1 MAIEMQ
7 TQLVKEYP
15 DESEYRA
22 ALAVTQH
29 QLGHMLRHA
38 DEATAAFTVSSE
50 LLKELNEE
58 TPQNMVYV
66 KQLAHNYSHLGRL
79 LYDVGK
85 TEEAHETY
93 RASVQLIGEP
103 GSPADADVVDTH
115 HAILGGTYRNW
126 GVLLRDT
133 ERLQKA
139 ETAHRNA
146 VRLFGELV
154 QDFPSV
160 IYYHKEMG
168 LSQLEL
174 GRTLAAAGRHA
185 EAKEA
190 FEAAHHVFSELDK
203 SFPDNPVYERGQ
215 ERAQELLGIR
225 VETTEPEGIQP
236 GKDNRP

>member
-1 MAIEMQ
+1 MSPFRSNIRRKIR
-7 TQLVKEYP
+7 LKKKEYP

-103 GSPADADVVDTH
+103 G
-115 HAILGGTYRNW
+115 
-126 GVLLRDT
+126 
-133 ERLQKA
+133 
-139 ETAHRNA
+139 
-146 VRLFGELV
+146 
-154 QDFPSV
+154 
-160 IYYHKEMG
+160 
-168 LSQLEL
+168 
-174 GRTLAAAGRHA
+174 
-185 EAKEA
+185 
-190 FEAAHHVFSELDK
+190 
-203 SFPDNPVYERGQ
+203 
-215 ERAQELLGIR
+215 
-225 VETTEPEGIQP
+225 
-236 GKDNRP
+236 